1 MNYQDLI
8 SLDECEKI
16 VKASNKCDDVE
27 IVSYHISQFGDGF
40 SGFLG
45 EYFILLIKYHCVSIK
60 Q

>member
-1 MNYQDLI
+1 MSYQDLI
-8 SLDECEKI
+8 SFDECEKI
-16 VKASNKCDDVE
+16 VKKSSKSDDVK
-27 IVSYHISQFGDGF
+27 IASYHISKFGDDF

>member
-16 VKASNKCDDVE
+16 VRASNKSDDVK
-27 IVSYHISQFGDGF
+27 IVSYHTSQFGDGF